1 MFHVKRP
8 RKRWPRE
15 WGGGVWACGRMGVF
29 YVSRLRSS
37 PIFHIEPSN
46 SHTPKLPYQKNSHTH
61 NRFRMPNSSASL
73 TEEQN
78 RQLRAYASELVRIN
92 QQINLISAATE
103 DEIWK
108 RHIRHCLTL
117 TQREFPAG
125 SVVVD
130 WGSGGGLPALP
141 LAIACPHIT
150 VHAVDSVRK
159 KMQAVQM
166 MARRLGIENVHTH
179 HTRAERWT
187 GGPVHY
193 SVSRATAPLAGL
205 WAWHSRLA
213 EPLPPEPGGAWAPGL
228 LTLKGG
234 DLQGEITDLKAAAP
248 GVLVASQPL
257 QPGLSDPYFQDK
269 VLIHV
274 TAAA

>member
-1 MFHVKRP
+1 MWV
-8 RKRWPRE
+8 
-15 WGGGVWACGRMGVF
+15 WGFVRVGVLYAIPF
-29 YVSRLRSS
+29 SS
-37 PIFHIEPSN
+37 SCYSE
-46 SHTPKLPYQKNSHTH
+46 TPTPPDSHTH
-61 NRFRMPNSSASL
+61 SSMFNVLDEL
-73 TEEQN
+73 TTDQEA
-78 RQLRAYASELVRIN
+78 QLQIYAKELRRIN
-92 QQINLISAATE
+92 QQINLISPATE

-108 RHIRHCLTL
+108 RHVRHCLTL
-117 TQREFPAG
+117 TQQDFPER

-193 SVSRATAPLAGL
+193 SVSRATAPLADL

-213 EPLPPEPGGAWAPGL
+213 EPLPPAPGGAWAPGL

-234 DLQGEITDLKAAAP
+234 DLQGEIADLKAAAP

-257 QPGLSDPYFQDK
+257 QPVLSDRYFQDK